1 MQYIC
6 CIEMVG
12 LYVLNLLSYLCN
24 YNYSIDFII
33 EWLFDIKKW
42 NGLMV
47 DIQYFVDEILK
58 SNRV

>member
-24 YNYSIDFII
+24 YNYSVDFIQNG
-33 EWLFDIKKW
+33 LFDIKKW
-42 NGLMV
+42 NGQIV

>member
-6 CIEMVG
+6 WIEMVG

-42 NGLMV
+42 NSQMV

>member
-42 NGLMV
+42 NGQMV